1 MDQEFHDKMSFRSW
15 QQTMCWLQPMPHLSY
30 AHGHNL
36 TTSWLSI
43 DDLVKETIPYSCQSS
58 PSLSGQLC
66 ANCKIFSLPST
77 FVKNQRLVCLHA
89 KRDSSSSLAD
99 ADHSNFGTCSLAI
112 FILID
117 NSKYL
122 HDIEETHCKIKFTI
136 IMYNAAL

>member
-1 MDQEFHDKMSFRSW
+1 MGVTLQVPWKALAQVNQQEEAPMDQEFHDKMSFRSW

-43 DDLVKETIPYSCQSS
+43 DDLVKETIPYSCRSS

-89 KRDSSSSLAD
+89 KKDSSSMGHAD
-99 ADHSNFGTCSLAI
+99 LNSNLEPAP
-112 FILID
+112 
-117 NSKYL
+117 
-122 HDIEETHCKIKFTI
+122 
-136 IMYNAAL
+136 